1 MRRILLIGLTVF
13 IAVAL
18 LACAT
23 TKTVTFPGSESL
35 VLKGTLAKPQGDGP
49 FPAVV
54 LLHGC
59 DGINGAGVNTYR
71 RWESRLRKWGYVT
84 LLVDSFG
91 PRGDSFICG
100 DNALMTKY
108 VPKRAMDAHDAQ
120 SYLAGLKYVDP
131 KRIAVIGWSHGA
143 LSTLAAVSEMSKK
156 NVIPFQA
163 AIAFYPF
170 CYKTL
175 ADLNAPLLILIGAS
189 DDWCPAQL
197 CSSNMPKDEK
207 LKHEVILQIYPGA
220 HHCFDW
226 EDMDVIYNGHVI
238 KYNAHAASDSI
249 PLVKEFLEKYLK

>member
-1 MRRILLIGLTVF
+1 MKRIILIGLTVF
-13 IAVAL
+13 LAVAL

-23 TKTVTFPGSESL
+23 TTTVTFQGSESL
-35 VLKGTLAKPQGDGP
+35 VLKGTLTKPEGDGP

-59 DGINGAGVNTYR
+59 DGIGGSGADTYR
-71 RWESRLRKWGYVT
+71 RWESRLKKWGYVT

-91 PRGDSFICG
+91 PRGDSFICNS
-100 DNALMTKY
+100 DDLMRKY

-120 SYLAGLKYVDP
+120 AYLAGLKFVDP

-143 LSTLAAVSEMSKK
+143 LSTLAAVSEMTKK
-156 NVIPFQA
+156 EIVPFQA
-163 AIAFYPF
+163 AVAFYPF

-197 CSSNMPKDEK
+197 CSSNMPKEGNPK
-207 LKHEVILQIYPGA
+207 YEVILQIYAGA

-226 EDMDVIYNGHVI
+226 EDLDLIYNGHVI
-238 KYNAHAASDSI
+238 KYNAQAASDSI
-249 PLVKEFLEKYLK
+249 PLVKEFLGKYLK